1 LTSEL
6 DLAETAWLLVLVI
19 PRTAAFLALVAWVGP
34 AGLARA
40 ETAVD
45 HRAAAEAE
53 LAKLEASPEARALA
67 KDSIRRSRHA
77 LDRARRARSA
87 GDHRHGAELEALAD
101 ELVQTG
107 KDLVI
112 TAKAEQALAELETRR
127 RELEARTVRAR
138 ALVEQTVARR
148 GRAAEQLARIQAER
162 SGPAAASPTATSKPA
177 PAPSPKAP
185 PAAPAKPA
193 PAPSAAP
200 GAKP

>member
-1 LTSEL
+1 M
-6 DLAETAWLLVLVI
+6 LVI

-53 LAKLEASPEARALA
+53 LAKLEASPEPRALA

-77 LDRARRARSA
+77 LDRAKRARSA

-101 ELVQTG
+101 ELAQTG
-107 KDLVI
+107 KDLVV

-162 SGPAAASPTATSKPA
+162 APTAASPSATAKPA
-177 PAPSPKAP
+177 PAKAA
-185 PAAPAKPA
+185 PAAPLKPA
-193 PAPSAAP
+193 PAPSATP

>member
-1 LTSEL
+1 MR
-6 DLAETAWLLVLVI
+6 VI
-19 PRTAAFLALVAWVGP
+19 PRTAAFLALVAWVGL

-101 ELVQTG
+101 ELAQTG
-107 KDLVI
+107 KDLAI

-162 SGPAAASPTATSKPA
+162 GGPATASPSTTAKPA
-177 PAPSPKAP
+177 PTPPPAAL